1 MRIAIMGA
9 GGLGGFY
16 GGMLARSGEDVKFIA
31 RGAHLQAMLAKGLT
45 VKSTHLGEFT
55 IPVKA
60 TTDPAE
66 IGPVELV
73 IVCVKAYDTDHTA
86 ELIRPMIGPETVV
99 MSVQNG
105 VDNEDRIADAIGHDH
120 VIGAVAIVNSSV
132 EEPGVISQVVEL
144 VTMFGELDG
153 GTSPRLEQLLLTF
166 KRAGLNVEIRPNI
179 RTDMWE
185 KFLGNC
191 AINGI
196 SALTRLP
203 LGPLLDCSDTRA
215 LIKGLIEEAEAVGRA
230 GGIALREGVADYIF
244 GLAEQYPPSAR
255 ASMIPS

>member
-45 VKSTHLGEFT
+45 VKSTHLEEFT

-132 EEPGVISQVVEL
+132 EEPGVISQVVDL
-144 VTMFGELDG
+144 VTMFGE
-153 GTSPRLEQLLLTF
+153 
-166 KRAGLNVEIRPNI
+166 
-179 RTDMWE
+179 
-185 KFLGNC
+185 FLGNC

-244 GLAEQYPPSAR
+244 DSLVKTRFEEVPA
-255 ASMIPS
+255 I